1 MCQGTKMRLIPNFEK
16 SAIKLE
22 NRQESA
28 LILEKELFKK
38 IHLITASTR
47 IAFYGSIWLKEG
59 GPKDI
64 NATPKIY
71 GSHKSQPFSFSYPAR
86 PVATLYGKSFAR
98 INYDCQ
104 VDRDRLI

>member
-1 MCQGTKMRLIPNFEK
+1 MHLNPNVEK
-16 SAIKLE
+16 SATKLE
-22 NRQESA
+22 NGQESA

-38 IHLITASTR
+38 FHRNAVSTR

-71 GSHKSQPFSFSYPAR
+71 GSHKSEPFSFSYPVR